1 MNVVPCTSCGR
12 VVPTRHKKCVYCGS
26 PVDSSASPGKSGGG
40 GRKSGKRSAS
50 GTMHEE
56 PRMLGDKKAR
66 FQKVSSD
73 KTHVLVVPTG
83 EPIEL
88 SAGKLFVIG
97 RDPRASLVVH
107 SGDVSRQHAEIEW
120 DKADPPRPMINEI
133 RAQNGTYLNGAQVR
147 PGAPQPL
154 RSGDEIQLGESFRA
168 RYLHVTAREL
178 RLELQERGGDDT
190 RRAARPKG
198 VAGGGA
204 SAGPQAAPAGEAM
217 PQPDAT
223 VLGDLVAAAFGEG
236 DLSALETQGDFSRQ
250 HGKLLVKRLYSQ
262 RQTGVL
268 TVFDGT
274 DVGEMILVEGRCR
287 HARLG
292 MLTNRD
298 ALEYVAR
305 LNRGK
310 FRFRADDP
318 DLLVDAPPPAEVDE
332 HGLSLSGDFRQTPA
346 SDVVRDL
353 VARRSNGVLTVF
365 SDQAT
370 GQVVLREG
378 ICQEA
383 AYAGQ
388 RERDALDAIVRLTG
402 GVFRFRPTTIDTLTP
417 PTWSMPPREEPSP
430 ALAPR
435 GTLRRSPLRPPE
447 DETGVLRRSTQPVRP
462 PRSAGVTGTHR
473 RRGPVPPPP
482 PRGRRRPPPP
492 PPR

>member
-1 MNVVPCTSCGR
+1 
-12 VVPTRHKKCVYCGS
+12 
-26 PVDSSASPGKSGGG
+26 
-40 GRKSGKRSAS
+40 
-50 GTMHEE
+50 MHEE

-107 SGDVSRQHAEIEW
+107 STDVSRQHAEIEW
-120 DKADPPRPMINEI
+120 DKADPPRPLINEI
-133 RAQNGTYLNGAQVR
+133 RAQNGTFLNGSKVR
-147 PGAPQPL
+147 QGTPQPL
-154 RSGDEIQLGESFRA
+154 RSGDEIQLGDSFRA

-178 RLELQERGGDDT
+178 RVELQERGGDDT
-190 RRAARPKG
+190 RRASRPRG
-198 VAGGGA
+198 ASGAGGAGGGGGGA
-204 SAGPQAAPAGEAM
+204 PHGGRDGPPAEMMA

-310 FRFRADDP
+310 FRFRAEDP
-318 DLLVDAPPPAEVDE
+318 DLLVEAPPPAEVDE

-365 SDQAT
+365 GDQST

-383 AYAGQ
+383 AFAGQ
-388 RERDALDAIVRLTG
+388 RERDALDAIVRMPG
-402 GVFRFRPTTIDTLTP
+402 GVFRFRPSTIDALTP
-417 PTWSMPPREEPSP
+417 PTWSMPPHEEAAP
-430 ALAPR
+430 LAPR

-447 DETGVLRRSTQPVRP
+447 DEAGVLRRSTQPVRP
-462 PRSAGVTGTHR
+462 PRSGATGGQR
-473 RRGPVPPPP
+473 RRGPVPPP

>member
-1 MNVVPCTSCGR
+1 
-12 VVPTRHKKCVYCGS
+12 
-26 PVDSSASPGKSGGG
+26 
-40 GRKSGKRSAS
+40 
-50 GTMHEE
+50 
-56 PRMLGDKKAR
+56 MLGDKKAR
-66 FQKVSSD
+66 FKKVSSD

-83 EPIEL
+83 EPVEL

-97 RDPRASLVVH
+97 RDPRASLVVR
-107 SGDVSRQHAEIEW
+107 SSDVSRQHAEIEW
-120 DKADPPRPMINEI
+120 DKADPPRPLINEI
-133 RAQNGTYLNGAQVR
+133 RAQNGTFLNGAKVR
-147 PGAPQPL
+147 QGTPQPL
-154 RSGDEIQLGESFRA
+154 RSGDEIQLGDSFRA

-190 RRAARPKG
+190 RRASRPR
-198 VAGGGA
+198 AGGA
-204 SAGPQAAPAGEAM
+204 NSSAGGPAPMTARDAPPAETV

-305 LNRGK
+305 LSRGK
-310 FRFRADDP
+310 FRFRAEDP

-332 HGLSLSGDFRQTPA
+332 HGLSLSGEFRQTPA

-365 SDQAT
+365 GDQAT

-388 RERDALDAIVRLTG
+388 RERDALDAIVRLTA
-402 GVFRFRPTTIDTLTP
+402 GVFRFRPATIDALTP
-417 PTWSMPPREEPSP
+417 PTWPSPPREEPVP
-430 ALAPR
+430 MAPR

-462 PRSAGVTGTHR
+462 PRATGATGGHR